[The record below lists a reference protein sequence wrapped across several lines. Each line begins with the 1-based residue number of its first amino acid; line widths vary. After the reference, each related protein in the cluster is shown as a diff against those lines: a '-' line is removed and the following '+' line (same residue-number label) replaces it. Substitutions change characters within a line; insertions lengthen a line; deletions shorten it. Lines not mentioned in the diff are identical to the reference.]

1 MSQKH
6 ESIEGREATL
16 RTELAPAIEA
26 RDLAVSHVTRIRI
39 ASERG
44 KVLLDGAEQKVA
56 ELEASAARLNDI
68 RPQRPNS
75 FEPA

>member
-16 RTELAPAIEA
+16 RTELAAAIEA

-56 ELEASAARLNDI
+56 ELEASAK
-68 RPQRPNS
+68 
-75 FEPA
+75 